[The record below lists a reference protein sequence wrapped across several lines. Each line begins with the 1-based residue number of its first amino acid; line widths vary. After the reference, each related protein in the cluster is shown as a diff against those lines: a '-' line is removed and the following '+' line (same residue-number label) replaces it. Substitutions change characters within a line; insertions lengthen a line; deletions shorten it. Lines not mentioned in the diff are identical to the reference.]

1 MPLLCASITAYTC
14 EKYLITLFFKESNTD
29 QIFTKIKTPNSA
41 SRREQEDTKMRR
53 ELKLSI
59 AIERWSAILAH
70 QRFMKIKNTGN
81 DEHLCKHIIG

>member
-1 MPLLCASITAYTC
+1 M
-14 EKYLITLFFKESNTD
+14 LFFKESNTD
-29 QIFTKIKTPNSA
+29 QILTKRKTPNTA

-53 ELKLSI
+53 GLKLSI

-70 QRFMKIKNTGN
+70 QSFMKIKNTGN